1 MSASV
6 LPARLLSRSARAVV
20 FATVCLTLTVA
31 GHAYSA
37 GAAVPATGIAL
48 GFPLVAGVAAL
59 LAGTERSYPTIFG
72 GLLGA
77 QFGLHVLFVQVSDG
91 TVHHGRPHT
100 GHAHGDA
107 VMTLAHTLA
116 ALVAAWWLRRGE
128 AAAWSLARRIAA
140 AANPPRPL
148 LPDVRVPARPDAR
161 PAARVLPART
171 APLRHALSRR
181 GPPRVLSPA

>member
-1 MSASV
+1 MSDSA
-6 LPARLLSRSARAVV
+6 LPARLLTRSARAVV

-37 GAAVPATGIAL
+37 GAAVPAAGIAL
-48 GFPLVAGVAAL
+48 GFPLVAVVAAL
-59 LAGTERSYPTIFG
+59 LAGTERSLPTILG

-91 TVHHGRPHT
+91 TVHHGAPHA
-100 GHAHGDA
+100 AHGHGGA

-140 AANPPRPL
+140 AA
-148 LPDVRVPARPDAR
+148 
-161 PAARVLPART
+161 
-171 APLRHALSRR
+171 
-181 GPPRVLSPA
+181 